1 MALDLYRTA
10 AQIDAAV
17 ARADLGTGRERRMDA
32 VVGALR
38 DSDAATLNARVE
50 AAQGL
55 LAFLPAEAVESP
67 DSVEPP
73 GAVFDAPAP
82 PSDFSVV
89 AVDGSHIDVN
99 RHLPLRCSLI
109 NIGGCRLTYGAN
121 ADAELFS
128 RPSLRTTDADLYVQD
143 PASPSARQAVE
154 GALMG
159 LVRTMEEAAALA
171 DAVEAGAVASGD
183 ESGLPTL
190 ALLDGTLVL
199 WELGGELPPRG
210 RYPEYVRERLLG
222 GGLLAALDRIR
233 DAALRQAQDDPST
246 GSGRAGGVAVASYIS
261 LPNSAEVVNLLRLG
275 LCDLD
280 PVGHCQTHCRLLVP
294 GTRRCDAAQDVTDRE
309 IFSRTLAPGQRSAVF
324 ASRSPVARDAYGE
337 HRVHFFYVNV
347 EEEIGRVEVP
357 AWVALDAGLLSLTH
371 ALVVDNA
378 RRGAGYPVALQEAH
392 EQAVVTGADRE
403 AFRNMVERALE
414 ERGLPVYTSQKQR
427 SKRRPW
433 V

>member
-10 AQIDAAV
+10 AQLDAAL
-17 ARADLGTGRERRMDA
+17 ATADLGAARDRRTDA
-32 VVGALR
+32 VLAALR
-38 DSDAATLNARVE
+38 DADASTLNARVE

-55 LAFLPAEAVESP
+55 LAFLPAEAVE
-67 DSVEPP
+67 PP
-73 GAVFDAPAP
+73 GAAFDAPAP

-89 AVDGSHIDVN
+89 ATDGSHIDVN
-99 RHLPLRCSLI
+99 RHLPLRCALV
-109 NIGGCRLTYGAN
+109 NIGGCRLTYGSAP
-121 ADAELFS
+121 AAELFS
-128 RPSLRTTDADLYVQD
+128 RPALRTTDADLFLQD
-143 PASPSARQAVE
+143 PDTPSARQAVE

-159 LVRTMEEAAALA
+159 LVRTVEEATALA
-171 DAVEAGAVASGD
+171 DAVDAGD
-183 ESGLPTL
+183 SGLPTL

-210 RYPEYVRERLLG
+210 RYPDYVRERLLSD
-222 GGLLAALDRIR
+222 GLLAALDRIR
-233 DAALRQAQDDPST
+233 DTSKSQQ
-246 GSGRAGGVAVASYIS
+246 VAVASYIS
-261 LPNSAEVVNLLRLG
+261 LPNSAEVVNLLRLA

-280 PVGHCQTHCRLLVP
+280 PVGHCQVHCRALVP
-294 GTRRCDAAQDVTDRE
+294 GDRRCDAAHGLTDRE
-309 IFSRTLAPGQRSAVF
+309 LFGRALAPGQRSADF
-324 ASRSPVARDAYGE
+324 ASRSPVARDAYGP

-347 EEEIGRVEVP
+347 GEEIGRVEVP
-357 AWVALDAGLLSLTH
+357 AWVALDPALLSLAH

-414 ERGLPVYTSQKQR
+414 GRGLPVYTSQKQR

>member
-10 AQIDAAV
+10 AQLDAAL
-17 ARADLGTGRERRMDA
+17 ASADLGPARDRRAGA
-32 VVGALR
+32 VLAALR
-38 DSDAATLNARVE
+38 DADASTLNDRVE

-55 LAFLPAEAVESP
+55 LAFLPAEAVE
-67 DSVEPP
+67 PP
-73 GAVFDAPAP
+73 GATFDAPAP
-82 PSDFSVV
+82 PADFNVV
-89 AVDGSHIDVN
+89 ATDGSHIDVN
-99 RHLPLRCSLI
+99 RHLPLRCALV
-109 NIGGCRLTYGAN
+109 NIGGCRLTYG
-121 ADAELFS
+121 DAPDAALFS
-128 RPSLRTTDADLYVQD
+128 RPALRTTDADLYVQD
-143 PASPSARQAVE
+143 PDTPSARQAVE

-159 LVRTMEEAAALA
+159 LVRTVEEASALA
-171 DAVEAGAVASGD
+171 DAVDADA
-183 ESGLPTL
+183 SGLPTL

-210 RYPEYVRERLLG
+210 RYPDYVRERLLRD
-222 GGLLAALDRIR
+222 GLLAALDRIR
-233 DAALRQAQDDPST
+233 DASLRQTDGAPPPFALREIE
-246 GSGRAGGVAVASYIS
+246 GRAGVAVASYIS
-261 LPNSAEVVNLLRLG
+261 LPNSAEVVNLLRLA

-280 PVGHCQTHCRLLVP
+280 PVGHCQTHCRALAP
-294 GTRRCDAAQDVTDRE
+294 GLRRCDAAEGLTDRE
-309 IFSRTLAPGQRSAVF
+309 LFERALAPGQRSAVF
-324 ASRSPVARDAYGE
+324 ASRSPVARDAYGP

-347 EEEIGRVEVP
+347 GEEIGRVEVP
-357 AWVALDAGLLSLTH
+357 AWVALDPALLSLAH

-414 ERGLPVYTSQKQR
+414 GRGLPVYTSQKQR

>member
-17 ARADLGTGRERRMDA
+17 AGADFGAARERRMDA
-32 VVGALR
+32 VLAALR

-50 AAQGL
+50 AARGM
-55 LAFLPAEAVESP
+55 LAFLPAEAVEG
-67 DSVEPP
+67 P
-73 GAVFDAPAP
+73 GGVFDP
-82 PSDFSVV
+82 PSTPADFSVV
-89 AVDGSHIDVN
+89 AADGSHIDVN
-99 RHLPLRCSLI
+99 RHLPLRCALI
-109 NIGGCRLTYGAN
+109 NIGGCRLTYGGAPD
-121 ADAELFS
+121 AEMFSRPRLRTSDAELF
-128 RPSLRTTDADLYVQD
+128 LQD
-143 PASPSARQAVE
+143 PASPSARQPVE

-159 LVRTMEEAAALA
+159 LVRTVEEAAALA
-171 DAVEAGAVASGD
+171 DAVEAGG
-183 ESGLPTL
+183 GLPTL

-210 RYPEYVRERLLG
+210 RYPDYVRERLLDD
-222 GGLLAALDRIR
+222 GLLAALDRIR
-233 DAALRQAQDDPST
+233 EVALRQAQDER
-246 GSGRAGGVAVASYIS
+246 GRVAVASYIS
-261 LPNSAEVVNLLRLG
+261 LPNSSEVVNLLRLG

-280 PVGHCQTHCRLLVP
+280 PVGHCQTHCRALVP
-294 GTRRCDAAQDVTDRE
+294 GTRRCDAAHGLTDRV
-309 IFSRTLAPGQRSAVF
+309 IFERTLAAGQRSAVF
-324 ASRSPVARDAYGE
+324 ASRSPVARDAYGV

-347 EEEIGRVEVP
+347 GEEIGRVEVP
-357 AWVALDAGLLSLTH
+357 AWVAVEPALLSLTH

>member
-17 ARADLGTGRERRMDA
+17 ARADFGAARERRSD
-32 VVGALR
+32 VVLAALR
-38 DSDAATLNARVE
+38 DSDAATLNDRVE
-50 AAQGL
+50 AARGM
-55 LAFLPAEAVESP
+55 LAFLPAEAVEA
-67 DSVEPP
+67 P
-73 GAVFDAPAP
+73 GGVFDAPSTPA
-82 PSDFSVV
+82 DFSVV
-89 AVDGSHIDVN
+89 AADGSHIDVN
-99 RHLPLRCSLI
+99 RHLPLRCALI
-109 NIGGCRLTYGAN
+109 NIGGCRLTYGGAPD
-121 ADAELFS
+121 AEMFSRPRLRTSDAELF
-128 RPSLRTTDADLYVQD
+128 LQD
-143 PASPSARQAVE
+143 PNSPSVRQPVE

-159 LVRTMEEAAALA
+159 LVRTVEEAAALA
-171 DAVEAGAVASGD
+171 DAVETG
-183 ESGLPTL
+183 SGLPTL

-210 RYPEYVRERLLG
+210 RYPDYVRARLLDD
-222 GGLLAALDRIR
+222 GLLAALDRIR
-233 DAALRQAQDDPST
+233 EASRSQLGPST
-246 GSGRAGGVAVASYIS
+246 GSGRADVAVASYIS
-261 LPNSAEVVNLLRLG
+261 LPNSSEVVNLLRLG

-280 PVGHCQTHCRLLVP
+280 PIGHCQTHCRALVP
-294 GTRRCDAAQDVTDRE
+294 GARRCDAADSLTDRVLFE
-309 IFSRTLAPGQRSAVF
+309 RTLAAGQRSAVF
-324 ASRSPVARDAYGE
+324 SSRSPVARDAYGV
-337 HRVHFFYVNV
+337 HLVHFFYVNV
-347 EEEIGRVEVP
+347 GEEFGRVEVP
-357 AWVALDAGLLSLTH
+357 AWVAVEPALLSLTH

>member
-17 ARADLGTGRERRMDA
+17 AGADFGAARERRADA
-32 VVGALR
+32 VLAALR

-50 AAQGL
+50 AARGM
-55 LAFLPAEAVESP
+55 LAFLPAEAVEG
-67 DSVEPP
+67 P
-73 GAVFDAPAP
+73 GGVFDAPSTPA
-82 PSDFSVV
+82 DFSVV
-89 AVDGSHIDVN
+89 AADGSHIDVN
-99 RHLPLRCSLI
+99 RHLPLRCALI
-109 NIGGCRLTYGAN
+109 NIGGCRLTYGGAPD
-121 ADAELFS
+121 AEMFSRPRLRTSDAELF
-128 RPSLRTTDADLYVQD
+128 LQD
-143 PASPSARQAVE
+143 PGSPSARQPVE

-159 LVRTMEEAAALA
+159 LVRTVEEAAALA
-171 DAVEAGAVASGD
+171 DAVDAGG
-183 ESGLPTL
+183 ELPTL

-210 RYPEYVRERLLG
+210 RYPDYVRERLLDE
-222 GGLLAALDRIR
+222 GLLAALHRIR
-233 DAALRQAQDDPST
+233 EVSLRRQ
-246 GSGRAGGVAVASYIS
+246 VAVASYIS
-261 LPNSAEVVNLLRLG
+261 LPNSSEVVNLLRLG

-280 PVGHCQTHCRLLVP
+280 PVGHCQTHCRALVP
-294 GTRRCDAAQDVTDRE
+294 GTRRCDAAHGLTDRV
-309 IFSRTLAPGQRSAVF
+309 IFERTLAAGQRSAVF
-324 ASRSPVARDAYGE
+324 ASRSPVARDAYGV

-347 EEEIGRVEVP
+347 GEEIGRVEVP
-357 AWVALDAGLLSLTH
+357 AWVAVEPALLSLTH

>member
-17 ARADLGTGRERRMDA
+17 AGADFRTGRERRMDA
-32 VVGALR
+32 VLAALR

-50 AAQGL
+50 AARGL
-55 LAFLPAEAVESP
+55 LAFLPAEAVE
-67 DSVEPP
+67 PP
-73 GAVFDAPAP
+73 GAVFDAAPP

-143 PASPSARQAVE
+143 PSSPSARQAVE

-159 LVRTMEEAAALA
+159 LVRTVEEAAALA
-171 DAVEAGAVASGD
+171 DAVAPASPVALAGAVEAG
-183 ESGLPTL
+183 GATPTL

-233 DAALRQAQDDPST
+233 DAALRQAPST
-246 GSGRAGGVAVASYIS
+246 SSGRAGGVAVASYIS

-280 PVGHCQTHCRLLVP
+280 PVGHCQTHCRALAP
-294 GTRRCDAAQDVTDRE
+294 GMRRCDAAQDVTDRE
-309 IFSRTLAPGQRSAVF
+309 LFSRTLAPGQRSAVF
-324 ASRSPVARDAYGE
+324 ASRSPVARDEYGP

-357 AWVALDAGLLSLTH
+357 AWVALDPALLSLAH

-392 EQAVVTGADRE
+392 EQAVVTGSDRE

>member
-17 ARADLGTGRERRMDA
+17 AGADLGASRERRTDA
-32 VVGALR
+32 VLAALR

-50 AAQGL
+50 AARGM
-55 LAFLPAEAVESP
+55 LAFLPAEAVEA
-67 DSVEPP
+67 P
-73 GAVFDAPAP
+73 GGVFDAPSTPA
-82 PSDFSVV
+82 DFSVV
-89 AVDGSHIDVN
+89 AADGSHIDVN
-99 RHLPLRCSLI
+99 RHLPLRCALI
-109 NIGGCRLTYGAN
+109 NIGGCRLTYGGAP
-121 ADAELFS
+121 DAELF
-128 RPSLRTTDADLYVQD
+128 LQD
-143 PASPSARQAVE
+143 PASPSARQPVE

-159 LVRTMEEAAALA
+159 LVRTVEEAAALA
-171 DAVEAGAVASGD
+171 DAVEAGG
-183 ESGLPTL
+183 GLPTL

-210 RYPEYVRERLLG
+210 RYPDYVRERLLDD
-222 GGLLAALDRIR
+222 GLLAVLDRIR
-233 DAALRQAQDDPST
+233 EASMRRQ
-246 GSGRAGGVAVASYIS
+246 VAVASYIS
-261 LPNSAEVVNLLRLG
+261 LPNSSEVVNLLRLG

-280 PVGHCQTHCRLLVP
+280 PVGHCQTHCRALAP
-294 GTRRCDAAQDVTDRE
+294 GDRRCDAAHSLTDRVLFE
-309 IFSRTLAPGQRSAVF
+309 RTLAAGQRSAVF
-324 ASRSPVARDAYGE
+324 ASRSPVARDAYGV

-347 EEEIGRVEVP
+347 GEEIGRVEVP
-357 AWVALDAGLLSLTH
+357 AWVAVEPALLSLTH

>member
-17 ARADLGTGRERRMDA
+17 AGADLGASRERRTDA
-32 VVGALR
+32 VLAALR

-50 AAQGL
+50 AARGM
-55 LAFLPAEAVESP
+55 LAFLPAEAVEA
-67 DSVEPP
+67 P
-73 GAVFDAPAP
+73 GGVFDAPSTPA
-82 PSDFSVV
+82 DFSVV
-89 AVDGSHIDVN
+89 AADGSHIDVN
-99 RHLPLRCSLI
+99 RHLPLRCALI
-109 NIGGCRLTYGAN
+109 NIGGCRLTYGGAP
-121 ADAELFS
+121 DAELF
-128 RPSLRTTDADLYVQD
+128 LQD
-143 PASPSARQAVE
+143 PASPSARQPVE

-159 LVRTMEEAAALA
+159 LVRTVEEAAALA
-171 DAVEAGAVASGD
+171 DAVEAGG
-183 ESGLPTL
+183 GLPTL

-210 RYPEYVRERLLG
+210 RYPDYVRERLLDD
-222 GGLLAALDRIR
+222 GLLAVLDRIR
-233 DAALRQAQDDPST
+233 EASMRRQ
-246 GSGRAGGVAVASYIS
+246 VAVASYIS
-261 LPNSAEVVNLLRLG
+261 LPNSSEVVNLLRLG

-280 PVGHCQTHCRLLVP
+280 PVGHCQMHCRALVP
-294 GTRRCDAAQDVTDRE
+294 GTRRCDAAHGLTDRV
-309 IFSRTLAPGQRSAVF
+309 IFERTLAPGQRSAVF
-324 ASRSPVARDAYGE
+324 ASRSPVARDAYGV

-347 EEEIGRVEVP
+347 GEEIGRVEVP
-357 AWVALDAGLLSLTH
+357 AWVAVEPALLSLTH

>member
-17 ARADLGTGRERRMDA
+17 AGADFGAARERRADA
-32 VVGALR
+32 VLAALR
-38 DSDAATLNARVE
+38 EGDAATLNARVE
-50 AAQGL
+50 AARGM
-55 LAFLPAEAVESP
+55 LAFLPAEAVEA
-67 DSVEPP
+67 P
-73 GAVFDAPAP
+73 GGVFDP
-82 PSDFSVV
+82 PSTPADFSVV
-89 AVDGSHIDVN
+89 AADGSHIDVN
-99 RHLPLRCSLI
+99 RHLPLRCALI
-109 NIGGCRLTYGAN
+109 NIGGCRLTYGASPD
-121 ADAELFS
+121 AEMFSRPRLRTSDAELY
-128 RPSLRTTDADLYVQD
+128 LQD
-143 PASPSARQAVE
+143 PASPSARQPVE

-159 LVRTMEEAAALA
+159 LVRTVEEAAALA
-171 DAVEAGAVASGD
+171 DAVEAGG
-183 ESGLPTL
+183 GLPTL

-210 RYPEYVRERLLG
+210 RYPDYVRERLLDE
-222 GGLLAALDRIR
+222 GLLAALDRIR
-233 DAALRQAQDDPST
+233 EVALRQAQGEREGAST
-246 GSGRAGGVAVASYIS
+246 GSGRANVAVASYIS
-261 LPNSAEVVNLLRLG
+261 LPNSSEVVNLLRLG

-280 PVGHCQTHCRLLVP
+280 PVGHCQTHCRALVP
-294 GTRRCDAAQDVTDRE
+294 GTRRCDAAHGLTDRVLFE
-309 IFSRTLAPGQRSAVF
+309 RTLAAGQRSAVF
-324 ASRSPVARDAYGE
+324 ASRSPVARDAYGV

-347 EEEIGRVEVP
+347 GEEIGRVEVP
-357 AWVALDAGLLSLTH
+357 AWVAVDPALLSLTH

>member
-17 ARADLGTGRERRMDA
+17 AGADFGAARERRADA
-32 VVGALR
+32 VLAALR

-50 AAQGL
+50 AARGM
-55 LAFLPAEAVESP
+55 LAFLPAEAVEG
-67 DSVEPP
+67 P
-73 GAVFDAPAP
+73 GGVFDP
-82 PSDFSVV
+82 PSTPADFSVV
-89 AVDGSHIDVN
+89 AADGSHIDVN

-109 NIGGCRLTYGAN
+109 NIGGCRLTYGGAPD
-121 ADAELFS
+121 AEMFSRPRLRTSDAELF
-128 RPSLRTTDADLYVQD
+128 LQD
-143 PASPSARQAVE
+143 PASPSARQPVE

-159 LVRTMEEAAALA
+159 LVRTVEEAAALA
-171 DAVEAGAVASGD
+171 DAVEAGG
-183 ESGLPTL
+183 GLPTL

-210 RYPEYVRERLLG
+210 RYPDYVRTRLLDE
-222 GGLLAALDRIR
+222 GLLAALDRIR
-233 DAALRQAQDDPST
+233 EASLRRQ
-246 GSGRAGGVAVASYIS
+246 VAVASYIS
-261 LPNSAEVVNLLRLG
+261 LPNSSEVVNLLRLG

-280 PVGHCQTHCRLLVP
+280 PVGHCQTHCRALVP
-294 GTRRCDAAQDVTDRE
+294 GTRRCDAAHGLTDRV
-309 IFSRTLAPGQRSAVF
+309 IFERTLAAGQRSAVF
-324 ASRSPVARDAYGE
+324 ASRSPVARDAYGV

-347 EEEIGRVEVP
+347 GEEIGRVEVP
-357 AWVALDAGLLSLTH
+357 AWVAVEPSLLSLTH

>member
-17 ARADLGTGRERRMDA
+17 AIADFGAARERRMDA
-32 VVGALR
+32 ALAALR
-38 DSDAATLNARVE
+38 DGDAATLNARVE

-55 LAFLPAEAVESP
+55 LAFLPAEAVE
-67 DSVEPP
+67 PP
-73 GAVFDAPAP
+73 GAVFDAPAA

-89 AVDGSHIDVN
+89 ATDGSHIDVN
-99 RHLPLRCSLI
+99 RHLPLRCALV
-109 NIGGCRLTYGAN
+109 NIGGCRLTYGAG

-128 RPSLRTTDADLYVQD
+128 RPRLRTSDAELFLRD
-143 PASPSARQAVE
+143 PDTPSARHAVE

-159 LVRTMEEAAALA
+159 LVRTVEEAVALA
-171 DAVEAGAVASGD
+171 EAVEADDG
-183 ESGLPTL
+183 GLPTL
-190 ALLDGTLVL
+190 ALLDGTLVM

-210 RYPEYVRERLLG
+210 RYPDYVREQLLDD
-222 GGLLAALDRIR
+222 GLLAALERIR
-233 DAALRQAQDDPST
+233 DASAHRQ
-246 GSGRAGGVAVASYIS
+246 VAVASYIS

-280 PVGHCQTHCRLLVP
+280 PVGHCQTHCRALVP
-294 GTRRCDAAQDVTDRE
+294 GTRRCDAAHGLTDRE
-309 IFSRTLAPGQRSAVF
+309 LFERTLAPGQRSAVF
-324 ASRSPVARDAYGE
+324 ASRSPVARDAYGSN
-337 HRVHFFYVNV
+337 RVHFFYVNV

-357 AWVALDAGLLSLTH
+357 AWVALDPALLSLAH

>member
-17 ARADLGTGRERRMDA
+17 AEADFGAARERRADA
-32 VVGALR
+32 VLAALR

-50 AAQGL
+50 AARGM
-55 LAFLPAEAVESP
+55 LAFLPAEAVE
-67 DSVEPP
+67 VP
-73 GAVFDAPAP
+73 GGVFDAPSTPA
-82 PSDFSVV
+82 DFSVV
-89 AVDGSHIDVN
+89 AADGSHIDVN
-99 RHLPLRCSLI
+99 RHLPLRCALI
-109 NIGGCRLTYGAN
+109 NIGGCRLTYGESPDAEMFSRPRLRTS
-121 ADAELFS
+121 DAELF
-128 RPSLRTTDADLYVQD
+128 LQD
-143 PASPSARQAVE
+143 PGSPSARQPVE

-159 LVRTMEEAAALA
+159 LVRTVEEAAALA
-171 DAVEAGAVASGD
+171 DAVEAGG
-183 ESGLPTL
+183 GLPTL

-210 RYPEYVRERLLG
+210 RYPDYVRERLLDD
-222 GGLLAALDRIR
+222 GLLAALDRIR
-233 DAALRQAQDDPST
+233 EASFGRAKGGPLRVPSGQAST
-246 GSGRAGGVAVASYIS
+246 GSGRADVAVASYIS
-261 LPNSAEVVNLLRLG
+261 LPNSSEVVNLLRLG
-275 LCDLD
+275 LCDWD
-280 PVGHCQTHCRLLVP
+280 PVGHCQTHCRALVP
-294 GTRRCDAAQDVTDRE
+294 GTRRCDAAHGLTDRV
-309 IFSRTLAPGQRSAVF
+309 IFERTLAAGQRSAVF
-324 ASRSPVARDAYGE
+324 ASRSPVARDAYGV

-347 EEEIGRVEVP
+347 GEEIGRVEVP
-357 AWVALDAGLLSLTH
+357 AWVAVEPSLLSLTH

>member
-1 MALDLYRTA
+1 MALDFYRTA
-10 AQIDAAV
+10 AQIDAAL
-17 ARADLGTGRERRMDA
+17 ATADLGVARDRRAGA
-32 VVGALR
+32 VLAALR
-38 DSDAATLNARVE
+38 DADASTLNARVE

-55 LAFLPAEAVESP
+55 LAFLPAEAVE
-67 DSVEPP
+67 PP

-89 AVDGSHIDVN
+89 ATDGSHIDVN
-99 RHLPLRCSLI
+99 RHLPLRCALV
-109 NIGGCRLTYGAN
+109 NIGGCRLTYGEA

-128 RPSLRTTDADLYVQD
+128 RPALRTADADLFLQD
-143 PASPSARQAVE
+143 PDTPSARQAVE

-159 LVRTMEEAAALA
+159 LVRTVEEATALA
-171 DAVEAGAVASGD
+171 DAVDTDG
-183 ESGLPTL
+183 SGLPTL

-210 RYPEYVRERLLG
+210 RYPDYVREQLLRD
-222 GGLLAALDRIR
+222 GLLAALDRIR
-233 DAALRQAQDDPST
+233 DASKSQQ
-246 GSGRAGGVAVASYIS
+246 VAVASYIS
-261 LPNSAEVVNLLRLG
+261 LPNSAEVVNLLRFA
-275 LCDLD
+275 LCDWD
-280 PVGHCQTHCRLLVP
+280 PVGHCQTHCRALVP
-294 GTRRCDAAQDVTDRE
+294 GDRRCDAAHGLTDRE
-309 IFSRTLAPGQRSAVF
+309 LFDRALAPGQRSAVF
-324 ASRSPVARDAYGE
+324 ASRSPVARDAYGA

-347 EEEIGRVEVP
+347 GEEIGRVEVP
-357 AWVALDAGLLSLTH
+357 AWVALDPALLSLAH

-414 ERGLPVYTSQKQR
+414 GRGLPVYTSQKQR

>member
-17 ARADLGTGRERRMDA
+17 AGADFGAARERRADA
-32 VVGALR
+32 VLAALR

-50 AAQGL
+50 AARGM
-55 LAFLPAEAVESP
+55 LAFLPAEAVEG
-67 DSVEPP
+67 P
-73 GAVFDAPAP
+73 GGVFDAPSTPA
-82 PSDFSVV
+82 DFSVV
-89 AVDGSHIDVN
+89 AADGSHIDVN
-99 RHLPLRCSLI
+99 RHLPLRCALI
-109 NIGGCRLTYGAN
+109 NIGGCRLTYGGAPD
-121 ADAELFS
+121 AEMFSRPRLRTSDAELF
-128 RPSLRTTDADLYVQD
+128 LQD
-143 PASPSARQAVE
+143 PGSPSARQPVE

-159 LVRTMEEAAALA
+159 LVRTVEEAAALA
-171 DAVEAGAVASGD
+171 DAVDAGG
-183 ESGLPTL
+183 ELPTL

-210 RYPEYVRERLLG
+210 RYPDYVRERLLDE
-222 GGLLAALDRIR
+222 GLLAALDRIR
-233 DAALRQAQDDPST
+233 EVSLRRQ
-246 GSGRAGGVAVASYIS
+246 VAVASYIS
-261 LPNSAEVVNLLRLG
+261 LPNSSEVVNLLRLG
-275 LCDLD
+275 LCDWD
-280 PVGHCQTHCRLLVP
+280 PVGHCQTHCRALVP
-294 GTRRCDAAQDVTDRE
+294 GTRRCDAAHGLTDRV
-309 IFSRTLAPGQRSAVF
+309 IFERTLAAGQRSAVF
-324 ASRSPVARDAYGE
+324 ASRSPVARDAYGV

-347 EEEIGRVEVP
+347 GEEIGRVEVP
-357 AWVALDAGLLSLTH
+357 AWVAVEPALLSLTH
-371 ALVVDNA
+371 ALIVDNA

>member
-17 ARADLGTGRERRMDA
+17 AGADFGAARERRADA
-32 VVGALR
+32 VLAALR
-38 DSDAATLNARVE
+38 DSDAATLNARVD
-50 AAQGL
+50 AARGM
-55 LAFLPAEAVESP
+55 LAFLPAEAVEG
-67 DSVEPP
+67 P
-73 GAVFDAPAP
+73 GGVFDP
-82 PSDFSVV
+82 PSTPADFSVV
-89 AVDGSHIDVN
+89 AADGSHIDVN
-99 RHLPLRCSLI
+99 RHLPLRCALI
-109 NIGGCRLTYGAN
+109 NIGGCRLTYGASPD
-121 ADAELFS
+121 AEMFSRPRLRTSDAELF
-128 RPSLRTTDADLYVQD
+128 LQD
-143 PASPSARQAVE
+143 PASPSARQPVE

-159 LVRTMEEAAALA
+159 LVRTVEEAAALA
-171 DAVEAGAVASGD
+171 DAVEDGDGA
-183 ESGLPTL
+183 LPTL

-210 RYPEYVRERLLG
+210 RYPDYVRERLLDD
-222 GGLLAALDRIR
+222 GLLAALDRIR
-233 DAALRQAQDDPST
+233 EASLRRQ
-246 GSGRAGGVAVASYIS
+246 VAVASYIS
-261 LPNSAEVVNLLRLG
+261 LPNSSEVVNLLRLG
-275 LCDLD
+275 LCDWD
-280 PVGHCQTHCRLLVP
+280 PVGHCQTHCRALVP
-294 GTRRCDAAQDVTDRE
+294 GTRRCDAAHGLTDRVLFE
-309 IFSRTLAPGQRSAVF
+309 RTLAAGQRSAVF
-324 ASRSPVARDAYGE
+324 ASRSPVARDAYGV

-347 EEEIGRVEVP
+347 GEEIGRVEVP
-357 AWVALDAGLLSLTH
+357 AWVAVEPALLSLTH

>member
-17 ARADLGTGRERRMDA
+17 AGADFGAARERRADA
-32 VVGALR
+32 VLGALR

-50 AAQGL
+50 AARGM
-55 LAFLPAEAVESP
+55 LAFLPAEAVEG
-67 DSVEPP
+67 P
-73 GAVFDAPAP
+73 GGVFDP
-82 PSDFSVV
+82 PSTPADFSVV
-89 AVDGSHIDVN
+89 AADGSHIDVN
-99 RHLPLRCSLI
+99 RHLPLRCALI
-109 NIGGCRLTYGAN
+109 NIGGCRLTYGASPD
-121 ADAELFS
+121 AEMFSRPRLRTSDAELF
-128 RPSLRTTDADLYVQD
+128 LQD
-143 PASPSARQAVE
+143 PGSPSARQPVE

-159 LVRTMEEAAALA
+159 LVRTVEEAAALA
-171 DAVEAGAVASGD
+171 DAVEAGG
-183 ESGLPTL
+183 GLPTL

-210 RYPEYVRERLLG
+210 RYPDYVRARLLDD
-222 GGLLAALDRIR
+222 GLLAALDRIR
-233 DAALRQAQDDPST
+233 DASMRRQ
-246 GSGRAGGVAVASYIS
+246 VAVASYIS
-261 LPNSAEVVNLLRLG
+261 LPNSSEVVNLLRLG
-275 LCDLD
+275 LCDWD
-280 PVGHCQTHCRLLVP
+280 PVGHCQTHCRALVP
-294 GTRRCDAAQDVTDRE
+294 GTRRCDAAHGLTDRE
-309 IFSRTLAPGQRSAVF
+309 LFERTLAPGQRSAVF
-324 ASRSPVARDAYGE
+324 ASRSPVARDAYGV

-347 EEEIGRVEVP
+347 GEEIGRVEVP
-357 AWVALDAGLLSLTH
+357 AWVAVEPALLSLTH

>member
-10 AQIDAAV
+10 AQIDAAIATADFGP
-17 ARADLGTGRERRMDA
+17 ARDRRTGAVLAALHDA
-32 VVGALR
+32 
-38 DSDAATLNARVE
+38 DAATLNDRVE

-55 LAFLPAEAVESP
+55 LAFLPAEAVE
-67 DSVEPP
+67 PP
-73 GAVFDAPAP
+73 GAVFDTPAP
-82 PSDFSVV
+82 PADFSVV
-89 AVDGSHIDVN
+89 ATDGSHIDVN
-99 RHLPLRCSLI
+99 RHLPLRCALI
-109 NIGGCRLTYGAN
+109 NIGGCRLTYGDAPDAELFSHPGLRT
-121 ADAELFS
+121 ADAELF
-128 RPSLRTTDADLYVQD
+128 LQD
-143 PASPSARQAVE
+143 PDTPSARQAVE

-159 LVRTMEEAAALA
+159 LVRTVEEATALA
-171 DAVEAGAVASGD
+171 DAVDAGA
-183 ESGLPTL
+183 SGLPTL

-210 RYPEYVRERLLG
+210 RYPDYVRERLLND
-222 GGLLAALDRIR
+222 GLLAALDRIR
-233 DAALRQAQDDPST
+233 DASYGQGERTPPPFALREIEGET
-246 GSGRAGGVAVASYIS
+246 GVAVASYIS
-261 LPNSAEVVNLLRLG
+261 LPNSAEVVNLLRLA

-280 PVGHCQTHCRLLVP
+280 PIGHCQAHCRALVP
-294 GTRRCDAAQDVTDRE
+294 GLRRCDAAHGLTDRE
-309 IFSRTLAPGQRSAVF
+309 LFERTLASGQRSAVF
-324 ASRSPVARDAYGE
+324 ASRSPVARDAYGP

-347 EEEIGRVEVP
+347 DEEIGRVEIP
-357 AWVALDAGLLSLTH
+357 AWVALDPALLALTH

-414 ERGLPVYTSQKQR
+414 GRGLPVYTSQKQR

>member
-17 ARADLGTGRERRMDA
+17 ARADLGAARERRMDA
-32 VVGALR
+32 VVAALR
-38 DSDAATLNARVE
+38 DTDASTLNARVE

-55 LAFLPAEAVESP
+55 LAFLPAEAVE
-67 DSVEPP
+67 PP
-73 GAVFDAPAP
+73 GAAFAPAP
-82 PSDFSVV
+82 PPADFSVV

-99 RHLPLRCSLI
+99 RHLPLRCALV
-109 NIGGCRLTYGAN
+109 NIGGCRLTYGSAP
-121 ADAELFS
+121 DAELFS
-128 RPSLRTTDADLYVQD
+128 RPALRTTDDDLYLQD
-143 PASPSARQAVE
+143 PSSPASRQAVE

-159 LVRTMEEAAALA
+159 LVRTVEEATALA
-171 DAVEAGAVASGD
+171 DAVEAGDGT
-183 ESGLPTL
+183 PTL

-210 RYPEYVRERLLG
+210 RFPEYVRRQLLDD
-222 GGLLAALDRIR
+222 GLLAALDRIR
-233 DAALRQAQDDPST
+233 ATVRPEPVEEQRPVADAPPRSSRGKSRDER
-246 GSGRAGGVAVASYIS
+246 GRVAVASYIS
-261 LPNSAEVVNLLRLG
+261 LPNSAEVVNLLRLA

-280 PVGHCQTHCRLLVP
+280 PVGHCQVHCRALAP
-294 GTRRCDAAQDVTDRE
+294 GGRRCDSAHDVTDRE
-309 IFSRTLAPGQRSAVF
+309 LFARTLAPGERSAVF
-324 ASRSPVARDAYGE
+324 ASRSPVARDAYGP

-347 EEEIGRVEVP
+347 GEEIGRVELP
-357 AWVALDAGLLSLTH
+357 AWVADDPALLSLAH

-403 AFRNMVERALE
+403 AFKNMVERALE
-414 ERGLPVYTSQKQR
+414 GRGLPVYTSQKQR